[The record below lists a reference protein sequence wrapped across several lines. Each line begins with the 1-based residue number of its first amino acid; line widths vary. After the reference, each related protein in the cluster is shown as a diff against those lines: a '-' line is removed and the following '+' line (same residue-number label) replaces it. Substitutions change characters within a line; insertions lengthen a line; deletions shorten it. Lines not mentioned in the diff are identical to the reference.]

1 MKLGVVGA
9 GSWGTTLANH
19 LAKSGHDVSIWARE
33 PEVVESLNREHINHI
48 FLPNSPISP
57 AVLADGDL
65 ARVVADAELVVS
77 AAPSHAV
84 SQIAERVRS
93 GLGRRTPTVV
103 SVSKGLDPESLKT
116 MTAVLAEALP
126 DCPIAALSG
135 PSFAKEVY
143 EERPTAVV
151 AASKSEEVAR
161 AVQQEFNSAYF
172 RVYTSEDTLG
182 VELGGALKNVAAI
195 AAGIVDGLQLG
206 YNPRAALITRSLAE
220 MTRLGVAL
228 GADPLTFAGLAG
240 LGDLLLTC
248 TGALSRNRKLGIDL
262 AKGRMLEEITAE
274 RKTVAEGV
282 NTAGVVL
289 KLAERCGIEVPVAAE
304 VHAILFDGK
313 KPQQAIRDLMN
324 REPKAERWR

>member
-57 AVLADGDL
+57 AILADGDL
-65 ARVVADAELVVS
+65 ARVVGDAELVVS

-84 SQIAERVRS
+84 RQIAERIHS
-93 GLGRRTPTVV
+93 CLDGKTPTIV

-161 AVQQEFNSAYF
+161 VVQQEFNSPYF

-248 TGALSRNRKLGIDL
+248 TGALSRNRTLGIDL
-262 AKGRMLEEITAE
+262 AKGRMLQEITAE

-289 KLAERCGIEVPVAAE
+289 KLAEKCGIEVPVAAE
-304 VHAILFDGK
+304 VHAILFAGK

-324 REPKAERWR
+324 REPKAERWT